1 MVGCSNMLIT
11 KRFVERVL
19 CATAVR
25 GALIWLMSSLLVLG
39 SGASSAQTYRMSCQ
53 LEGLIPSLE
62 DLKMPPAQVTFEM
75 QNFGANLF
83 LKIIGP
89 KPYATFF
96 NTLDTDKLEG
106 RNLSSPKALLLRSK
120 HRITGQETE
129 VRIERQT
136 AAVSGHMDIMHKGAM
151 VRMELKGKCIP

>member
-1 MVGCSNMLIT
+1 MASSRNKLISIQCLG
-11 KRFVERVL
+11 RFIRAIEG
-19 CATAVR
+19 R
-25 GALIWLMSSLLVLG
+25 GALIWLMSSLLALG
-39 SGASSAQTYRMSCQ
+39 SGVSSAQTYRMSCQ
-53 LEGLIPSLE
+53 LEGVIPSLE

-136 AAVSGHMDIMHKGAM
+136 AAVSGHMDIMHMGAM
-151 VRMELKGKCIP
+151 VRMELKGKCTP

>member
-1 MVGCSNMLIT
+1 MPLTLRQAVGRTRLGPAA
-11 KRFVERVL
+11 RAVL
-19 CATAVR
+19 AACLVG
-25 GALIWLMSSLLVLG
+25 GAGW
-39 SGASSAQTYRMSCQ
+39 ASAQTYRMNCQ
-53 LEGLIPSLE
+53 LEGVIPSLE
-62 DLKMPPAQVTFEM
+62 DLKMPAAPVTFEL

-83 LKIIGP
+83 LKIVGP

-106 RNLSSPKALLLRSK
+106 RNLSSPKALLMRSK

-151 VRMELKGKCIP
+151 VRMELKGKCNP